1 MKKTVYKK
9 YYYQAALLTAF
20 FFTFSSLYAQQPP
33 QTRIESATRE
43 SDVLTDSQQ
52 YQKQLKRVPQKPPE
66 IKPQETEPVAEE
78 EKFVVEKINLIG
90 CETFPPEDFASMV
103 SKYEKREATLTELN
117 TLAKEIEREYLRRGI
132 IAAVFVPPQD
142 IKEKSVT
149 LRVVEAKMGELKV
162 QPAKYYS
169 KKRIYYYWKVYAG
182 ETLRYDKISKGIQMM
197 NKNPDREVKAAL
209 TAGKKPGTTDVILT
223 PQTNFPV
230 HFTSSYD
237 REGSPSTG
245 VSRIGLGL
253 RHNNFLGFDD
263 TLITGYTFGQSFW
276 GRYAYHSIP
285 VTSQGAT
292 LMYGYSVSKSIPK
305 KEYAVYGITSA
316 AQDYSFSIHQDL
328 FKKDEYLGEVYLGFN
343 AKDKTTALDS
353 GTYTRDR
360 LRIFNLG
367 GTWVKRGFGSSL
379 SITPQIDQGI
389 NAFGSSRKFNPYASR
404 GTIARYTKFT
414 LNTNYKKM
422 LPLNMQLSQKFKNQ
436 FSSSKLTPQ
445 EEFSIGGI
453 DSVRGYPS
461 GDYLADN
468 AFLSNTELL
477 LPSIFIPKKWRLPY
491 SQDAFRDQVTTV
503 LFVDYGWGER
513 RGALQTEKKMVN
525 DVGVGGGFRVSLFNQ
540 ALLRLEW
547 GIPVGDPMI
556 TEAGRSQFHFSVDFQ
571 EKFPEELERIRK
583 FKQEEMTKKIAWE
596 IVDEEL
602 GREGSPLKGRV
613 ENYLALA
620 KSAYEEGRLQDA
632 KELYEKID
640 QVGKSCYQQAE
651 DYVGAFFQKE
661 EKLRVKEKLA
671 LAKYQDGKLQEA
683 KQLWEKIYQEAR
695 PESLVFEF

>member
-1 MKKTVYKK
+1 M
-9 YYYQAALLTAF
+9 LTAF

-169 KKRIYYYWKVYAG
+169 KKKIYYYWKVYAG
-182 ETLRYDKISKGIQMM
+182 ETLRYDKISKSIQMM

-328 FKKDEYLGEVYLGFN
+328 FKKDEYLGEVYAGFN

-360 LRIFNLG
+360 LRIFNIG

-389 NAFGSSRKFNPYASR
+389 NAFGASRKFNPYASR
-404 GTIARYTKFT
+404 GAIARYTKFT

-422 LPLNMQLSQKFKNQ
+422 LPMNMQLSQKFKNQ

-525 DVGVGGGFRVSLFNQ
+525 DIGVGGGFRVSLFNQ

-556 TEAGRSQFHFSVDFQ
+556 TEQGRSQFHFSVDFQ
-571 EKFPEELERIRK
+571 EKLPEELERIRK
-583 FKQEEMTKKIAWE
+583 FREEEMTKKIASE

-602 GREGSPLKGRV
+602 SREGSPLKGRV
-613 ENYLALA
+613 DNYLALA

-632 KELYEKID
+632 KELYEKINE
-640 QVGKSCYQQAE
+640 VGKSCYQQAE

-671 LAKYQDGKLQEA
+671 MAKYRDGKLQEA
-683 KQLWEKIYQEAR
+683 KLLWEKIYQEAR